1 MSTAL
6 KAGVLYFAVVFAIAF
21 APGTA
26 RVLWLVPRIG
36 ARAAELAEMPVLLAA
51 MILAAR
57 KIVRRLNV
65 PSAPGVR
72 LAMGGIALALV
83 LVFDFT
89 MVLQLRGLT
98 LQTYFD
104 TLDPVSGTA
113 YYALLGVFAMTP
125 YLFGGRA

>member
-21 APGTA
+21 ALGTA

-51 MILAAR
+51 MIVAAR